1 MKENITEIL
10 ELFDS
15 FIEELEERNL
25 DISIIQQIEDLKEE
39 VETSY
44 ENDDNDDYWSVKEK
58 VIWYNKHTNKEP
70 AGVVLWITLMC
81 FLT

>member
-44 ENDDNDDYWSVKEK
+44 ENDDNDDY
-58 VIWYNKHTNKEP
+58 
-70 AGVVLWITLMC
+70 
-81 FLT
+81 